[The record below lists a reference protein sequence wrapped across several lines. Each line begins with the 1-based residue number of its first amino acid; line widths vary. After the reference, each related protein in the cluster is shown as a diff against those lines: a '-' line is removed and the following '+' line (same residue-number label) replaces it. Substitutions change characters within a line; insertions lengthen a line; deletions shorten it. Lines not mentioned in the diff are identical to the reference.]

1 MMDVSGVFSFK
12 VFLGVM
18 VAVNNLGVDVI
29 ESWLVMVYGLL
40 NWVASWGCG
49 YRRQQKSELSL

>member
-1 MMDVSGVFSFK
+1 MPVMMDVSGVFSFK
-12 VFLGVM
+12 VFLGAM
-18 VAVNNLGVDVI
+18 VAVDNLGVDII

-49 YRRQQKSELSL
+49 